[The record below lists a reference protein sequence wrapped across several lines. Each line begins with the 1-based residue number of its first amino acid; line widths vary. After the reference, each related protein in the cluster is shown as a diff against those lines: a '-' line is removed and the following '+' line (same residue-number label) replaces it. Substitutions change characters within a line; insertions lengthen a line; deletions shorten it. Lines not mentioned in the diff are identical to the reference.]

1 MFYIFFFF
9 LMIRRPPRSTLSS
22 SSAAS
27 DVYKRQVV
35 DLQCFP
41 QGLEG
46 GTGGGTTIRRDQ
58 HVSTNTNNER
68 QQLHPLWATDDHRQS
83 SPLPPPRS
91 ERSSHALTH
100 STPSTPRQR
109 LPTGHRNVLYAP
121 TPSFI
126 HQSQSHVNNR
136 SSPTNTNNNNSSG
149 GFHHHHQYDY
159 NTSLPPPATPAPK
172 TALQP
177 SSSILRPVKSSTS
190 SMIDVKRMLL
200 NPPSIPAR
208 GNKSALLRKR
218 TGSTERRK
226 SETHEHKLEQY
237 LDHDTTAW
245 HHQQQQQQN
254 SGADT
259 TRNQSVQQ
267 SATNLPISGRAF
279 FAEDQQKTHHHDK
292 EARQARVD
300 SLAAAFI
307 QTVKQGFSAS
317 SRRADGQLRKHVDS
331 GGAVS
336 LEELA
341 RDNEDASIHYNNGN
355 GDDVSDTSDVGV
367 EHYYKLLRDAG
378 HGDINKKATPT
389 TTYRSTSQALNQ
401 EDVYG
406 DDGHHVNRLSPSRH
420 RRLSPGIIDVH
431 HYV

>member
-27 DVYKRQVV
+27 DVYKRQ
-35 DLQCFP
+35 
-41 QGLEG
+41 
-46 GTGGGTTIRRDQ
+46 
-58 HVSTNTNNER
+58 
-68 QQLHPLWATDDHRQS
+68 
-83 SPLPPPRS
+83 
-91 ERSSHALTH
+91 ALTH

-126 HQSQSHVNNR
+126 HQSQNHVNNGS
-136 SSPTNTNNNNSSG
+136 SSPPNTNN
-149 GFHHHHQYDY
+149 HHQHQYDY
-159 NTSLPPPATPAPK
+159 ITSLPPPSTPAPK

-226 SETHEHKLEQY
+226 SETYEHKLEQF